1 MEDISPWQPNTFHSR
16 VRLPAAERDTQ
27 NGLICHHRKKSVGC
41 CFFFVLKWF
50 CIARCFVALQAANCT
65 EGEKNPN
72 IIFNSHGKSLC
83 NIQNTVLL
91 MKYALIWHFPLGS
104 IKFLSE
110 KNLLGGN
117 LHWDVKTSSEVF
129 RASCYIGTKHDATG
143 ATETRGWLQGCTSP
157 SGTVFHCS

>member
-27 NGLICHHRKKSVGC
+27 RPHMSSQEV
-41 CFFFVLKWF
+41 FFFFLCWSDSVLRGALW
-50 CIARCFVALQAANCT
+50 RCRQLTAQR
-65 EGEKNPN
+65 GGKNH

-91 MKYALIWHFPLGS
+91 MKYALIWHFPLGN

-110 KNLLGGN
+110 KNLGVVILGGN
-117 LHWDVKTSSEVF
+117 LHWDVKTSLEVF
-129 RASCYIGTKHDATG
+129 SASCYIGTKHDAAG
-143 ATETRGWLQGCTSP
+143 ATETRGWLQGCTS
-157 SGTVFHCS
+157 SSCTVFHCS